1 MQIIPPGWVTLGGRR
16 RRRTAGFGST
26 RKSTSSTSSC
36 GAPASTTSSSTGP
49 NVGSSAN
56 GSSIL
61 FCGPGSEG
69 VRLHCLGEG
78 RGELYSKRQLRRNHP
93 ALHFLSWALAL
104 HSYDTRRSGHPVSG
118 VRRYH
123 S

>member
-1 MQIIPPGWVTLGGRR
+1 VQIIPPGWVTLGGRR

-61 FCGPGSEG
+61 FCVP
-69 VRLHCLGEG
+69 VVKVC
-78 RGELYSKRQLRRNHP
+78 
-93 ALHFLSWALAL
+93 AFTALAKGEE
-104 HSYDTRRSGHPVSG
+104 SYIARGNFAATTQLFTFCPGL
-118 VRRYH
+118 
-123 S
+123 